1 MSETQERK
9 NDFSQGNVPRLIMK
23 LAIPMIVAQIV
34 NALYS
39 IVDRIY
45 IGHMAGVGQTALTGI
60 GLCFPIT
67 MTVSAFAALI
77 GYGGAPLSSILRGG
91 KRDQRAEQVLGNCV
105 TALTVLGIVVPLACF
120 LLREPVLYLF
130 GASDATYPYA
140 NEYITIY
147 LMGSLPVMLTLGLN
161 TIINAQ
167 GFTWD
172 GMVTVGIGA
181 LCNIVLDPIFIFV
194 LGLGVAGAAIATV
207 ISQVVSCLWVF
218 RFLLGKKN
226 LIRLRRQY
234 LRPSWPLLGKICA
247 LGVSSFIMQIT
258 ESAISAVF
266 NASLFR
272 YGGDIY
278 VTTMTVATSISQI
291 YTMIIQG
298 FGQGAQPVT
307 GYNYGAGA
315 YSRVRQCYRFLTGAC
330 LTYAVVAWGLIQL
343 FMPQIIS
350 VFNSDPDLLATAVPM
365 LRIFFLLTFLF
376 ALQTASQN
384 TFVALG
390 EAKKATFFALLRKV
404 FLLIPLILL
413 MPRLG
418 FGVAGI
424 FAAEPIADTIS
435 AAACFLT
442 FLFTSYRGLRKKE
455 LAQAGQTQEKTI

>member
-1 MSETQERK
+1 MSETKERK
-9 NDFSQGNVPRLIMK
+9 NDFSQGDVPRLIMK
-23 LAIPMIVAQIV
+23 LAIPMIVAQVV

-45 IGHMAGVGQTALTGI
+45 IGHMADVGQTALTGI

-77 GYGGAPLSSILRGG
+77 GYGGAPLSSILRGR
-91 KRDQRAEQVLGNCV
+91 RDDRQAERVLGNCV
-105 TALTVLGIVVPLACF
+105 TALTVLGILVPLACF
-120 LLREPVLYLF
+120 CLRRPILYLF

-140 NEYITIY
+140 DEYITIY
-147 LMGSLPVMLTLGLN
+147 LMGSLPVMITLGLN
-161 TIINAQ
+161 TFINAQ
-167 GFTWD
+167 GFTRD

-181 LCNIVLDPIFIFV
+181 LCNIMLDPIFIFAF
-194 LGLGVAGAAIATV
+194 GLGVAGAAIATV

-218 RFLLGKKN
+218 AFLLGKKN
-226 LIRLRRQY
+226 LIRLRREN
-234 LRPSWPLLGKICA
+234 LRPSWPLLGRICG

-272 YGGDIY
+272 FGGDIY
-278 VTTMTVATSISQI
+278 VTAMTVASSISQV

-315 YSRVRQCYRFLTGAC
+315 YGRVRQCYRFLTGVCVA
-330 LTYAVVAWGLIQL
+330 YAVVAWGLIQL

-350 VFNSDPDLLATAVPM
+350 VFNGDPNLLAAAVPM
-365 LRIFFLLTFLF
+365 LRIYFLLTFLF

-390 EAKKATFFALLRKV
+390 EARKATFFALLRKV

-424 FAAEPIADTIS
+424 FAAEPIADTVS
-435 AAACFLT
+435 AVACFVT
-442 FLFTSYRGLRKKE
+442 FLLTSYRGLRRKE
-455 LAQAGQTQEKTI
+455 LAQSGQNQEK

>member
-1 MSETQERK
+1 MTNEIERK
-9 NDFSQGNVPRLIMK
+9 NDFSKGNVPRLIMK
-23 LAIPMIVAQIV
+23 MAIPMIVAQVV

-45 IGHMAGVGQTALTGI
+45 IGHMADVGQLALTGI

-67 MTVSAFAALI
+67 MTVSAFSALI
-77 GYGGAPLSSILRGG
+77 GYGGAPLSSILRG
-91 KRDQRAEQVLGNCV
+91 RREDQKAEQVLGTCV
-105 TALTVLGIVVPLACF
+105 TALVVLGIVVPLACF
-120 LLREPVLYLF
+120 FLREPILYLF
-130 GASDATYPYA
+130 GASPATYPYA
-140 NEYITIY
+140 DRYITIY

-161 TIINAQ
+161 TFINAQ
-167 GFTWD
+167 GFTRD

-181 LCNIVLDPIFIFV
+181 LCNLVLDPIFIFGF
-194 LGLGVAGAAIATV
+194 GLGVRGAAIATV
-207 ISQVVSCLWVF
+207 ISQLVSCIWVIA
-218 RFLLGKKN
+218 FLLGKKN

-234 LRPSWPLLGKICA
+234 LKPSWPLLGKVCG

-266 NASLFR
+266 NASLYQF
-272 YGGDIY
+272 GGDIY

-315 YSRVRQCYRFLTGAC
+315 YGRVRQCYRFLTVVC
-330 LTYAVVAWGLIQL
+330 LGYAVVAWGLIQL

-350 VFNSDPDLLATAVPM
+350 VFNNDPNLLATAVPM

-404 FLLIPLILL
+404 FLLIPLILI
-413 MPRLG
+413 MPRIG
-418 FGVAGI
+418 FGVTGI

-435 AAACFLT
+435 AAVCFTT
-442 FLFTSYRGLRKKE
+442 FLLTSYRGLRKKE
-455 LAQAGQTQEKTI
+455 QAQLAAKNEETI